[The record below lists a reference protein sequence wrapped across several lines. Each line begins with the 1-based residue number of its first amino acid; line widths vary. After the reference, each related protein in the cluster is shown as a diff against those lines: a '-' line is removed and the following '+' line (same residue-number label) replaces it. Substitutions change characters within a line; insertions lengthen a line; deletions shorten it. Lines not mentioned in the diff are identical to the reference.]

1 MSCNKASLQKLLDH
15 NQSLASK
22 YQRKSVNANSQGQRA
37 TAALKWQ
44 RYERKTKSLQS
55 QIAALTK

>member
-1 MSCNKASLQKLLDH
+1 MSESTLKKLFVHNK
-15 NQSLASK
+15 SLATK

-44 RYERKTKSLQS
+44 RYERKMNAIQA
-55 QIAALTK
+55 QIDALTAKS